1 MFFIYNGYVY
11 ENFSSDEAVQSIA
24 SLYNQGGNLVINQV
38 TTTSDI
44 NVGSNLNMKPGTKIN
59 SDGRLHIG
67 SGELLYLLPK
77 NGVIIGKE
85 WGGNG
90 NLNVQGTL
98 TSPTLIS
105 TTATIDNLTAKNAT
119 VTGDLVANQ
128 TATFNGNVNANGRV
142 KFRTFE
148 NTNPAGGWDLGDF
161 VASSATDCANQC
173 QSKYPTSVN
182 AGFKKSERRCWCKS
196 LMGHSGKNTDWTTM
210 FFI

>member
-11 ENFSSDEAVQSIA
+11 ENFSSDEAVQSIS

-38 TTTSDI
+38 TTTNDI
-44 NVGSNLNMKPGTKIN
+44 NVGKNLNMKPGTKIN
-59 SDGRLHIG
+59 SDGRLHI
-67 SGELLYLLPK
+67 SGDELYLLPK
-77 NGVIIGKE
+77 NGVMIGKE

-98 TSPTLIS
+98 TSPTLMS
-105 TTATIDNLTAKNAT
+105 TTATIDNLIAKSTT
-119 VTGDLVANQ
+119 VSGDLVANQ
-128 TATFNGNVNANGRV
+128 NATFNGNVNANGRI

-148 NTNPAGGWDLGDF
+148 NTRPGDDWVIGRF
-161 VASSATDCANQC
+161 DASSAIDCADQC

-182 AGFKKSERRCWCKS
+182 AGFKKSIRHCLCKS
-196 LMGHSGKNTDWTTM
+196 AMTHSGNDNDWTTM